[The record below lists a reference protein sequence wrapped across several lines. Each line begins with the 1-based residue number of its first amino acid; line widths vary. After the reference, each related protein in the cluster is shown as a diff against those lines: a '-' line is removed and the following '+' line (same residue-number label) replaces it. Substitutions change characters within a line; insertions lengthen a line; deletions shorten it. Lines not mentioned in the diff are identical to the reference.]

1 MIKKVLETLKRIIIE
16 FFSFVALILLL
27 FFALVWLNLLMFV
40 ADKFKGTKIEKC
52 LYGFEDFIELV
63 VEKTARG
70 CEKFIDWFKK

>member
-1 MIKKVLETLKRIIIE
+1 MARKALEILKRVVIE
-16 FFSFVALILLL
+16 FFSFIALILLL
-27 FFALVWLNLLMFV
+27 FFVLVWLNLLIFL

-52 LYGFEDFIELV
+52 LYDFEDFIELV